1 MLQRIGEDEGA
12 DFTGMER
19 EFLNAFDR
27 IHARSR
33 LHIAT
38 DKSVPGKERAQVGDH
53 FLPHNLEGADSPL
66 STREKRA
73 SERTAPEIHADA
85 DAFCP
90 SSSRQRRFAQASL
103 RTPAASAP
111 RE

>member
-1 MLQRIGEDEGA
+1 MGA
-12 DFTGMER
+12 HFTGTER
-19 EFLNAFDR
+19 EFVNVFDR

-33 LHIAT
+33 FNIAT
-38 DKSVPGKERAQVGDH
+38 DKSFLGKERAQVGDRL
-53 FLPHNLEGADSPL
+53 LPHDLEGADL
-66 STREKRA
+66 NNRLGTN
-73 SERTAPEIHADA
+73 ERPSAQLKEIHADA

-103 RTPAASAP
+103 RTPTASAP